1 MKSLSILLW
10 TYVVFVLHSALAARL
25 AIGGCSPHL
34 ALAGLVLMAV
44 RMGGRQGLLVA
55 AGWGFLS
62 DLLTGDRLGAD
73 VACFVAACFIVQC
86 VGARWDLRSP
96 WKVGALSIAVVWCVI
111 AVTLSLR
118 MLPDIH
124 GPGAV
129 ALCAFA
135 SGSALYSGILVAAVS
150 LLAKAVLRQPSRD
163 AVAPSPSVSN
173 KWRMLTE

>member
-1 MKSLSILLW
+1 MKCLSIILW

-34 ALAGLVLMAV
+34 ALVGLVLMAV

-86 VGARWDLRSP
+86 VGARWDLRSS

-118 MLPDIH
+118 MLPDLR
-124 GPGAV
+124 GPGGA

-150 LLAKAVLRQPSRD
+150 LLAKAVPRQPSRD
-163 AVAPSPSVSN
+163 AVTPSPSVSN